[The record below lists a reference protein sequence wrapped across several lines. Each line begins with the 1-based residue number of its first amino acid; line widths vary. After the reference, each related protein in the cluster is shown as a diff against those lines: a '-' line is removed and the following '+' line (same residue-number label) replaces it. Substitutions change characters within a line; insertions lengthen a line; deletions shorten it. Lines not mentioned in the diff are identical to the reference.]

1 MNKKEWLNKFE
12 QESDILDIDTLYN
25 NIYNPI
31 TSAINC
37 IIAIEEIA
45 EFQQVI
51 SKRIR
56 YGDNYD
62 RISFLEEMA
71 DTLIGMIFVKHIM
84 VFDGLSTD
92 PDPNS
97 TIFKINYMLQNLDI
111 ADKDTMN
118 YYYSEYLKES
128 DLLLTTMGSL
138 GLLQYLIQQNIQFPC
153 TTLNSLMNI
162 YTDCLY
168 KIITIMNRLRFTK
181 QEVYKAMNIKIHRH
195 RDRLLK
201 GE

>member
-1 MNKKEWLNKFE
+1 MNKKEWINKFE
-12 QESDILDIDTLYN
+12 QESDILDIDTLYS
-25 NIYNPI
+25 NIYNPN
-31 TSAINC
+31 TSVINC

-45 EFQQVI
+45 EFVQVI

-62 RISFLEEMA
+62 RIAFLEEMA

-92 PDPNS
+92 PNS
-97 TIFKINYMLQNLDI
+97 VVFKINYMLQNLEID
-111 ADKDTMN
+111 DEDTRN
-118 YYYSEYLKES
+118 QYYSEHVNEN
-128 DLLLTTMGSL
+128 DLLLSTMGSL
-138 GLLQYLIQQNIQFPC
+138 GLLQHIIQQNIQFPC
-153 TTLNSLMNI
+153 TTLNSLMNVYI
-162 YTDCLY
+162 DCLY
-168 KIITIMNRLRFTK
+168 KIITIMHRLGITR

-195 RDRLLK
+195 RDRLLG

>member
-1 MNKKEWLNKFE
+1 MNKKEWLNKFK
-12 QESDILDIDTLYN
+12 QESDILDVDTLYN
-25 NIYNPI
+25 NIYNPT

-92 PDPNS
+92 PNS
-97 TIFKINYMLQNLDI
+97 TIFKINYMLQNLEI

-118 YYYSEYLKES
+118 YYYNNTITYK
-128 DLLLTTMGSL
+128 
-138 GLLQYLIQQNIQFPC
+138 
-153 TTLNSLMNI
+153 TL
-162 YTDCLY
+162 
-168 KIITIMNRLRFTK
+168 
-181 QEVYKAMNIKIHRH
+181 
-195 RDRLLK
+195 
-201 GE
+201 